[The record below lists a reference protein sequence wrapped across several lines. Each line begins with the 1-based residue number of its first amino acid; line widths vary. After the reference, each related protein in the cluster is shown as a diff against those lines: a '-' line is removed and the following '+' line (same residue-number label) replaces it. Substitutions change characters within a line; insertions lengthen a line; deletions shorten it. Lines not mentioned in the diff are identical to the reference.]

1 MKWFLIV
8 SAVALAGQAAVRADA
23 EGDRADTSRG
33 VVTLPSVGGRS
44 EAVPGVVI
52 TLPAPPAP
60 IAAPEAEPPKVTE
73 TAVPRIP
80 PASDDH
86 PPVLRRP
93 APIAA
98 PEAGPPKVAE
108 AVLPRIPPASDDHPP
123 VLRRAARVYPAGF
136 DSDSALFCQAMIGLW
151 TEADAQ
157 ALLGEPSRQRL
168 AIGEDPSET
177 GLIFAFADP
186 TGHYQELELDF
197 ANTTG
202 VLRGVFAYPRKMTW
216 QECRRLWGAHVA
228 ARKANQG
235 RTFYS
240 YLNRRLDVLVDPA
253 GKVISL
259 GLY

>member
-1 MKWFLIV
+1 
-8 SAVALAGQAAVRADA
+8 
-23 EGDRADTSRG
+23 
-33 VVTLPSVGGRS
+33 
-44 EAVPGVVI
+44 
-52 TLPAPPAP
+52 
-60 IAAPEAEPPKVTE
+60 
-73 TAVPRIP
+73 
-80 PASDDH
+80 
-86 PPVLRRP
+86 
-93 APIAA
+93 
-98 PEAGPPKVAE
+98 
-108 AVLPRIPPASDDHPP
+108 
-123 VLRRAARVYPAGF
+123 VYPAGF

>member
-8 SAVALAGQAAVRADA
+8 SAVALAGQLAARAGA
-23 EGDRADTSRG
+23 GTDTGGTSG
-33 VVTLPSVGGRS
+33 WVVTLPSAGGRS
-44 EAVPGVVI
+44 ETVPGVVI
-52 TLPAPPAP
+52 TLPGPPAP
-60 IAAPEAEPPKVTE
+60 EPPKVTA

-80 PASDDH
+80 PASD
-86 PPVLRRP
+86 
-93 APIAA
+93 
-98 PEAGPPKVAE
+98 GG
-108 AVLPRIPPASDDHPP
+108 PP

-136 DSDSALFCQAMIGLW
+136 DSDSALFCQAMIGVW

-168 AIGEDPSET
+168 ALGEGPSES
-177 GLIFAFADP
+177 GLIFAFNDP

-197 ANTTG
+197 ANETG
-202 VLRGVFAYPRKMTW
+202 ILRGVYAYPRKMTW
-216 QECRRLWGAHVA
+216 QECRGLWGADVL
-228 ARKANQG
+228 ARKANLG

-240 YLNRRLDVLVDPA
+240 YLNRRLDVLVDRA